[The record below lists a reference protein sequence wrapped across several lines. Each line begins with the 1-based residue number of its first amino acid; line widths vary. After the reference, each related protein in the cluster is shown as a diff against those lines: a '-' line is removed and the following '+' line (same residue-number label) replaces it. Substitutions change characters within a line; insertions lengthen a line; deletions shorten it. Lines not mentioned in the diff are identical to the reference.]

1 VVLHAAHLCS
11 GYGGVELALRLAGI
25 PARTVVHVERDA
37 YAAATLV
44 ARMEEAH
51 LDPAPI
57 WSDLC
62 TFDGGAWRGRVDL
75 VSAGFPCQPFSS
87 AGQRRGVDDDRW
99 LWPAVWKC
107 VRDMGPR
114 FLFLENVPQLVR
126 HGLPHVL
133 ADLAEDGWAAE
144 WGLLS
149 ASAVGA
155 PHKRERFWLLAH
167 AEGSRRREPEPD
179 ARPREPDPARSLI
192 GLADPD
198 RPRSEGAGVR
208 RHEPAQRGVSVAH
221 ADGDGW
227 GGQRVPVGR
236 EVDGTEAQGCCAVLA
251 DSDGGRYEG
260 IGREP
265 QHDRDA
271 RNDADRCGLPAAW
284 PPGRDDRDG
293 WVHYLAEGGPEPAV
307 RRGADGRP
315 SELADALHLGG
326 NGLVP
331 AVAAHAFVVLA
342 DRLGLDPWSL
352 T

>member
-126 HGLPHVL
+126 HGLPLVL

-155 PHKRERFWLLAH
+155 PHKRERFWLL
-167 AEGSRRREPEPD
+167 
-179 ARPREPDPARSLI
+179 
-192 GLADPD
+192 
-198 RPRSEGAGVR
+198 
-208 RHEPAQRGVSVAH
+208 AH

-271 RNDADRCGLPAAW
+271 RCDPDRCRTPRPDMGTAW
-284 PPGRDDRDG
+284 PPARDDRGG
-293 WVHYLAEGGPEPAV
+293 WARYIAQGGPEPAV

-315 SELADALHLGG
+315 VELADALHLGG

-331 AVAAHAFVVLA
+331 AVAANALLVLA
-342 DRLGLDPWSL
+342 DRLGVDLMGAAS
-352 T
+352 